1 MRGAHQLFVE
11 MSRLL
16 EANAGAFLCVTVT
29 HMLYRGTEEVRHQV
43 YHVYGADNLVV
54 FARAGY
60 VEALVGFLSGG
71 DAEQARP
78 PMDAASMNNCCVLDV
93 LLMPMARDDSNPTSP
108 CNSVSCSRHNSD
120 IPEDVITT
128 PKCTEYVLDLSELL

>member
-78 PMDAASMNNCCVLDV
+78 PMDLVTAFPGRRGRGTGTWYGGRLFSKHLGTVSTQRKDV
-93 LLMPMARDDSNPTSP
+93 PNQFGS
-108 CNSVSCSRHNSD
+108 
-120 IPEDVITT
+120 
-128 PKCTEYVLDLSELL
+128 